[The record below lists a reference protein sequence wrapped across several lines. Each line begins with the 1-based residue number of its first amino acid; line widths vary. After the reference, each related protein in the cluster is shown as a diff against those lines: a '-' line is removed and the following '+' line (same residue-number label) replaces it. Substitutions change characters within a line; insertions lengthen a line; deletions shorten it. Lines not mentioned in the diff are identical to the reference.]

1 MIKDTYEIYITN
13 IIINNKSSK
22 SRTKIKGQLLTLLF
36 ILALKVLTRIIQQE
50 KKRKTFEQEEI
61 SKTIPIQK

>member
-13 IIINNKSSK
+13 IMINNKSSK